1 MLLDKIRLAPE
12 QMELK
17 AAMDRFNLGPVISN
31 FEQTGGLRSVRDA
44 VLATDLQISEVM
56 SPRLFN
62 LLHGVRSRLKFEE
75 PINLFVHADAS
86 INASA
91 IYSHDG
97 LPHMIVLTSS
107 LIERMADAEIAFV
120 FGHEIGHIHFQ
131 HYRAK
136 FVERAIGSR
145 ESGKSRMPAPLQ
157 RRMQIWNRLANLSAD
172 RVGFSAAGDDAL
184 LPIVSAF
191 FKMASGLGPEHVQF
205 DIAAFLNQLE
215 QIPQHKR
222 KNLICGFSHPAI
234 PIRARA
240 LQLFRDAGGA
250 AASRDKLDLVD
261 QKVCELA
268 RLMEYETSE
277 PMESHARDFVLAGGV
292 LAAHA
297 DGKGKSWDE
306 HDRLVEMLRP
316 TLADPDAAITKIVSL
331 QQAEEVLTKN
341 ARWLRDNGGEDRFTA
356 FHYLSI
362 VCAQDGI
369 LEGNEELFLLRAAE
383 MLGIPDKVA
392 RNKIY
397 ETLAHAIKARRG
409 ANGVPNHLEMKNA
422 LA

>member
-1 MLLDKIRLAPE
+1 MFLDKIRLAPE

-31 FEQTGGLRSVRDA
+31 FEQTGGLRIVRDA
-44 VLATDLQISEVM
+44 VFATDLQISEVM
-56 SPRLFN
+56 SPRLFS
-62 LLHGVRSRLKFEE
+62 LLDGVRSRLKFEE
-75 PINLFVHADAS
+75 PIDLFVHADAS

-91 IYSHDG
+91 IYSHDE
-97 LPHMIVLTSS
+97 LPHMIILTSS

-120 FGHEIGHIHFQ
+120 FGHEVGHIQFQ

-136 FVERAIGSR
+136 FIERAIGSH
-145 ESGKSRMPAPLQ
+145 ESGKSRMPPSLQ
-157 RRMQIWNRLANLSAD
+157 RRMQIWNRLADLSAD
-172 RVGFSAAGDDAL
+172 RVGFAAAADGAL
-184 LPIVSAF
+184 GSIVSAF
-191 FKMASGLGPEHVQF
+191 FKMASGLGPEHMQF

-222 KNLICGFSHPAI
+222 KDLICGFSYPAI

-240 LQLFRDAGGA
+240 LQLFRDVGGA
-250 AASRDKLDLVD
+250 AASRGKLDLVD
-261 QKVCELA
+261 REVSELA

-297 DGKGKSWDE
+297 DGMGKSCDE
-306 HDRLVEMLRP
+306 HDALVEMLRP
-316 TLADPDAAITKIVSL
+316 TLADPNAAISKIVSL

-341 ARWLRDNGGEDRFTA
+341 ARWLRDNGGEERFTA
-356 FHYLSI
+356 FRYLSI
-362 VCAQDGI
+362 ICAQDGV
-369 LEGNEELFLLRAAE
+369 LQGKEESFLLRAAE
-383 MLGIPDKVA
+383 MLGIPKKAAKNTV
-392 RNKIY
+392 Y

-409 ANGVPNHLEMKNA
+409 ENGVPRRSVASA
-422 LA
+422 L

>member
-1 MLLDKIRLAPE
+1 MSSEMLLDKIRLAPE

-17 AAMDRFNLGPVISN
+17 AAMDRFNLGPVISK

-44 VLATDLQISEVM
+44 VLATDLQISDVM

-62 LLHGVRSRLKFEE
+62 LLHGVRSMLKFEE

-172 RVGFSAAGDDAL
+172 RVGFSATGDDAL

-215 QIPQHKR
+215 QIP
-222 KNLICGFSHPAI
+222 
-234 PIRARA
+234 
-240 LQLFRDAGGA
+240 A
-250 AASRDKLDLVD
+250 AQTEEFDLWV
-261 QKVCELA
+261 
-268 RLMEYETSE
+268 
-277 PMESHARDFVLAGGV
+277 
-292 LAAHA
+292 
-297 DGKGKSWDE
+297 
-306 HDRLVEMLRP
+306 
-316 TLADPDAAITKIVSL
+316 
-331 QQAEEVLTKN
+331 
-341 ARWLRDNGGEDRFTA
+341 
-356 FHYLSI
+356 
-362 VCAQDGI
+362 
-369 LEGNEELFLLRAAE
+369 
-383 MLGIPDKVA
+383 
-392 RNKIY
+392 
-397 ETLAHAIKARRG
+397 
-409 ANGVPNHLEMKNA
+409 
-422 LA
+422 